1 MGHPAVGDSLD
12 GTLFAPGLEVL
23 DFGDGAGVLHP
34 LDDLGHGDEVD
45 VVVVGQ
51 NLIDPV
57 EEGIEELGIVLQPRG
72 VEEETKRSAVLLVMA
87 IEVVVE
93 EVVELVSGQ
102 DVGARV
108 NHGTSSEVLVE
119 VGVLPTIK
127 LVHHHLPDGVASGRA
142 ALQVAVTTVGH
153 PEVQGV
159 GPERRVVQGSGDG
172 AVVEEGLLLH
182 HGELVVATDT
192 QVGGAHSDHGV
203 VGQVGVLLDDD
214 AHASH
219 FLGPVVNGGVAPELL
234 VIVVAEIEVD

>member
-1 MGHPAVGDSLD
+1 VGHPAVGDSLD

-23 DFGDGAGVLHP
+23 DLGDGAGVLHP

-45 VVVVGQ
+45 VIVVGQ
-51 NLIDPV
+51 HLVDPV
-57 EEGIEELGIVLQPRG
+57 EEGVEELGVVLQPGG
-72 VEEETKRSAVLLVMA
+72 VEEETQRSAVLLVMA

-108 NHGTSSEVLVE
+108 NHGASSQVLIE
-119 VGVLPTIK
+119 VGIFPAIQ
-127 LVHHHLPDGVASGRA
+127 LVHHHFPDGVTSGRA

-153 PEVQGV
+153 SEVEGV

-172 AVVEEGLLLH
+172 AVIEEGLFFH

-192 QVGGAHSDHGV
+192 QVGSAHSNDGV

-214 AHASH
+214 THTSH

-234 VIVVAEIEVD
+234 VIVVAEIEVG